1 MNNRNRS
8 VNWTA
13 VVNFSLRYK
22 VEDVLTTSSTVVCLE
37 DILNIDPV
45 TAYLED
51 ILHRYE
57 TLHINQLSHHR
68 TRRSADVSKSKEVQF
83 KAFGRSVIKL
93 SPAYIALPVLDL
105 YLCSSGYAPVLGIGS
120 IFTNNRLDFHKQ
132 SSVWPNR
139 SMIDCTI
146 GS

>member
-8 VNWTA
+8 VNWID

-22 VEDVLTTSSTVVCLE
+22 VEDVSTTTVVCLE

-45 TAYLED
+45 AAYLED

-68 TRRSADVSKSKEVQF
+68 TRRSADISKSKEVQF

-93 SPAYIALPVLDL
+93 SRCI
-105 YLCSSGYAPVLGIGS
+105 
-120 IFTNNRLDFHKQ
+120 
-132 SSVWPNR
+132 
-139 SMIDCTI
+139 
-146 GS
+146 